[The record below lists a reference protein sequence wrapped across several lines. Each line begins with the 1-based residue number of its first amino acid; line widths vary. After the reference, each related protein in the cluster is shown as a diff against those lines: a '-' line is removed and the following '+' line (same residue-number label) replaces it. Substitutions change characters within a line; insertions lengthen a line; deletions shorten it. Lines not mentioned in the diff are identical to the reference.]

1 MENPYD
7 KGNERGSSILGPT
20 LKFKGELKADEDL
33 LVHGKIEGSIKH
45 SSNLKVGK
53 SGKIYAEVEARY
65 IEVHG
70 AVTGDLTGRKSV
82 VVRDGAN
89 VSGNIFS
96 PSVSLH
102 ESAKFNGSIDMSG
115 KEAAAQKAPQKQP
128 EKRAEKPAEK
138 VEARK
143 KANAPAN
150 DASAAEKKQKA
161 EGKSSADAA

>member
-70 AVTGDLTGRKSV
+70 SVTGDLTGRKSV

-89 VSGNIFS
+89 VAGNVFS

-115 KEAAAQKAPQKQP
+115 KEPVARKASEQ
-128 EKRAEKPAEK
+128 RAEKPAEK
-138 VEARK
+138 AETRK
-143 KANAPAN
+143 RTNAPAN
-150 DASAAEKKQKA
+150 DASAAGKKPKA